1 MINLRKASLEDA
13 FCLFSWKNEKES
25 LENSLNHEPVL
36 WENHLIWLENTLKND
51 DRFLWILEK
60 EGKPCGMLR
69 LDRENRGD
77 LIQGE
82 ISYLIDRKYRG
93 QGLGKQ
99 LLIMAQE
106 QAKILGITVLCGV
119 VLLHNKASAAIFE
132 ALGYRKKR
140 KENVYYFR
148 KAVSTIFFRTDMNST
163 IATGHV
169 MRCLA
174 IADAGREIGVNSI
187 FITAD
192 KEGKQI
198 IESRGY
204 KNIILKTQWH
214 KPEEEIQRLEEVI
227 FQYGIEKL
235 LIDSYQVTEKYLD
248 KIRKATEIFYLD
260 DLDKFAYPVQN
271 IICYAPYYTGFSYGR
286 KTEEEGYYL
295 GPAYLPLKK
304 EYRGK
309 KRKKIAD
316 FAEHILLLSGGS
328 DPCHMIER
336 ILTVLQKEEISITVI
351 CGSLFSDFLGL
362 CKKYEE
368 RETEAEIHFYQN
380 VNNLEEYMA
389 KADLAVSAGGI
400 TLYELAA
407 MGVPTITYSFAD
419 NQLYN
424 VKQFQKDD
432 LMEYAGDGRKDKVEE
447 IIGEMLQFYR
457 HHKKE
462 REERSL
468 KMQKLVDGKGAERIA
483 RLLT

>member
-1 MINLRKASLEDA
+1 
-13 FCLFSWKNEKES
+13 
-25 LENSLNHEPVL
+25 
-36 WENHLIWLENTLKND
+36 
-51 DRFLWILEK
+51 
-60 EGKPCGMLR
+60 
-69 LDRENRGD
+69 
-77 LIQGE
+77 
-82 ISYLIDRKYRG
+82 
-93 QGLGKQ
+93 
-99 LLIMAQE
+99 
-106 QAKILGITVLCGV
+106 
-119 VLLHNKASAAIFE
+119 
-132 ALGYRKKR
+132 
-140 KENVYYFR
+140 
-148 KAVSTIFFRTDMNST
+148 
-163 IATGHV
+163 
-169 MRCLA
+169 
-174 IADAGREIGVNSI
+174 
-187 FITAD
+187 
-192 KEGKQI
+192 
-198 IESRGY
+198 
-204 KNIILKTQWH
+204 
-214 KPEEEIQRLEEVI
+214 
-227 FQYGIEKL
+227 
-235 LIDSYQVTEKYLD
+235 
-248 KIRKATEIFYLD
+248 
-260 DLDKFAYPVQN
+260 
-271 IICYAPYYTGFSYGR
+271 
-286 KTEEEGYYL
+286 
-295 GPAYLPLKK
+295 
-304 EYRGK
+304 
-309 KRKKIAD
+309 
-316 FAEHILLLSGGS
+316 
-328 DPCHMIER
+328 MIER